1 MGEYTMNYK
10 KTHSQTLLPMI
21 DQIAAMTELDM
32 DSVDAIAVSGGPGSF
47 TGLRIGSATAKGLGL
62 ALKKPLIHVPTLD
75 AMAWNLYGAS
85 GLICPVMDARRNQ
98 VYTGLYRFEKDFQIV
113 MESCAMDIHDLI
125 QRLNEMGERVVFL
138 GDGMPVCRKFLEEE
152 MTVSWDFAPAQ
163 CNRQRAA
170 SVAALGA
177 RYLEAG
183 KVESAK
189 EHRPDYLRKA
199 QAERELEE
207 AKRQGKVKE
216 LAAGHSVG
224 TGESDMASG
233 GLKTGERMEGQKA
246 GTGAE
251 AGKGNAPEEENR

>member
-1 MGEYTMNYK
+1 MYK
-10 KTHSQTLLPMI
+10 RQ
-21 DQIAAMTELDM
+21 
-32 DSVDAIAVSGGPGSF
+32 
-47 TGLRIGSATAKGLGL
+47 
-62 ALKKPLIHVPTLD
+62 
-75 AMAWNLYGAS
+75 LYGAS

-125 QRLNEMGERVVFL
+125 QRLNEMGERVIFL

-177 RYLEAG
+177 RYLEEG

>member
-1 MGEYTMNYK
+1 MPEVFGRGN
-10 KTHSQTLLPMI
+10 
-21 DQIAAMTELDM
+21 
-32 DSVDAIAVSGGPGSF
+32 DS
-47 TGLRIGSATAKGLGL
+47 
-62 ALKKPLIHVPTLD
+62 
-75 AMAWNLYGAS
+75 
-85 GLICPVMDARRNQ
+85 
-98 VYTGLYRFEKDFQIV
+98 
-113 MESCAMDIHDLI
+113 
-125 QRLNEMGERVVFL
+125 FL
-138 GDGMPVCRKFLEEE
+138 GFCAGAVQPSEG
-152 MTVSWDFAPAQ
+152 SQ
-163 CNRQRAA
+163 C
-170 SVAALGA
+170 SGSGSTLSGS
-177 RYLEAG
+177 G
-183 KVESAK
+183 KGGSAK

>member
-1 MGEYTMNYK
+1 MKILAIESSSLVASVAVTEDGVTVAEYTVNFK

-113 MESCAMDIHDLI
+113 MD
-125 QRLNEMGERVVFL
+125 
-138 GDGMPVCRKFLEEE
+138 PVL
-152 MTVSWDFAPAQ
+152 
-163 CNRQRAA
+163 
-170 SVAALGA
+170 
-177 RYLEAG
+177 
-183 KVESAK
+183 
-189 EHRPDYLRKA
+189 
-199 QAERELEE
+199 
-207 AKRQGKVKE
+207 
-216 LAAGHSVG
+216 
-224 TGESDMASG
+224 
-233 GLKTGERMEGQKA
+233 
-246 GTGAE
+246 
-251 AGKGNAPEEENR
+251 

>member
-1 MGEYTMNYK
+1 MKILAIESSSLVASVAVTEDGVTVAEYTVNFK

-125 QRLNEMGERVVFL
+125 QRLNEMGERVIFL

-224 TGESDMASG
+224 TGESDKIGRAHV
-233 GLKTGERMEGQKA
+233 
-246 GTGAE
+246 
-251 AGKGNAPEEENR
+251 

>member
-1 MGEYTMNYK
+1 
-10 KTHSQTLLPMI
+10 
-21 DQIAAMTELDM
+21 
-32 DSVDAIAVSGGPGSF
+32 
-47 TGLRIGSATAKGLGL
+47 
-62 ALKKPLIHVPTLD
+62 
-75 AMAWNLYGAS
+75 
-85 GLICPVMDARRNQ
+85 MDARRNQ

-125 QRLNEMGERVVFL
+125 QRLNEMGERVIFL